1 MSFAQ
6 LRLVAFTPG
15 QARDIFKIVTR
26 SETHPA
32 RRPNASLA
40 QSIHVIAAPPTS
52 STSDP
57 TLSLGGVPGIPSD
70 PSGASA
76 GRPRSNL
83 LQRVGTGDLAAV
95 QTCMNRFGS
104 MVWSMAR
111 RFSPSREDA
120 EDAVQEI
127 FTELWK
133 SASRYDPSQSS
144 EEAFV
149 AMIAWRRLVDR
160 LRAAKRQPP
169 TESLG
174 SDVQS
179 SAAADSGPTSSADSA
194 ALERALRQLRSEQR
208 DVLVFATCQGLTH
221 QQIAARMGLAVGT
234 VKTHARR
241 GLLRLRA
248 LLFDAAADVS
258 DAGGSTQ

>member
-1 MSFAQ
+1 MPQ
-6 LRLVAFTPG
+6 LH
-15 QARDIFKIVTR
+15 ARDICKFDTR
-26 SETHPA
+26 SETHRA
-32 RRPNASLA
+32 RRPNARTR
-40 QSIHVIAAPPTS
+40 QSSHVVAAPPT

-57 TLSLGGVPGIPSD
+57 TLLLVGVPGLASAP
-70 PSGASA
+70 PGASTA
-76 GRPRSNL
+76 RLRSNL
-83 LQRVGTGDLAAV
+83 LQRVATGDLAAV
-95 QTCMNRFGS
+95 QICMNRFGG

-111 RFSPSREDA
+111 RFSPNREDA

-127 FTELWK
+127 FTELWR
-133 SASRYDPSQSS
+133 SADRYDPAQSS

-174 SDVQS
+174 PDVQS
-179 SAAADSGPTSSADSA
+179 SAAADNDPTSSADSA
-194 ALERALRQLRSEQR
+194 ALERALRQLRPEQR
-208 DVLVFATCQGLTH
+208 DVLVFATCHGLTH

-248 LLFDAAADVS
+248 LLFDPAADVS
-258 DAGGSTQ
+258 GAGGNTQ